1 MGFVQILE
9 FDTEQV
15 SEIESLMS
23 EWRTEASDKSTVRHE
38 VVARDHT
45 RPNHYVAIIDFPSWE
60 DAQRNSKLAETERFS
75 ARMAKLCDGPVKFGD
90 YDVIRDKN

>member
-9 FDTEQV
+9 FDTKQV
-15 SEIESLMS
+15 SDIESLMS
-23 EWRTEASDKSTVRHE
+23 EWRTETSGKSTVRHE

-45 RPNHYVAIIDFPSWE
+45 RPNHYVAIVEFPSWE

-75 ARMAKLCDGPVKFGD
+75 AKMAKLCDGPVKFGD
-90 YDVIRDKN
+90 YDVIRDKS